1 MTDETDREAPVAP
14 QVPEV
19 TRPRHRAV
27 APRVA
32 LALVAVLAA
41 LMFGVSTAEAEGTL
55 GPHLARY
62 EMTVDNAVTID
73 LGPLGTI
80 VIDSPLP
87 GVLGARV
94 VVQEIPAE
102 LTSLD
107 ESQTIDA
114 LSGDLQRY
122 VQFFGAPQ
130 ATIEAAARALA
141 LDAGRRALGAL
152 ALMVVAGWAG
162 RQALGATR
170 RAELSIELRQ
180 HAGLVA
186 GGVALTLVVAATVTA
201 SGARPPAPDA
211 QGQMSSVFDGTPLE
225 GARITGRLA
234 GLVDTYGAQALKAYR
249 DNEAYYAAAA
259 DAVEQAWHTELD
271 REKTA
276 ALLDGGTSSSNQTVT
291 ALLVSDL
298 HCNVGMAAV
307 IKRVAALS
315 DVDLVLNA
323 GDSTVDGT
331 SVESY
336 CVQTFADAVPAGVPY
351 VIADGNHDSAQTAAT
366 ERAVGATVLSGHVV
380 DVDGIRILGDSDP
393 NETRIGEGTR
403 PKSTETATEEG
414 ERLADLACDDG
425 DVDLLLIHTPA
436 VGEQALRRGCV
447 PTQLS
452 GHLHTRYGPVLI
464 GEGVR
469 YISSST
475 AGALLNEP
483 TVGPLRGT
491 AELTVLYLDAET
503 HRVVR
508 YRLVQVRPSGEAVVG
523 PAVGWPTYLEPVPAP
538 RPGGVAPA

>member
-1 MTDETDREAPVAP
+1 MTDETDHPT
-14 QVPEV
+14 VPEA
-19 TRPRHRAV
+19 TRARRRALLPRI
-27 APRVA
+27 A
-32 LALVAVLAA
+32 LAAAAVLVAVG
-41 LMFGVSTAEAEGTL
+41 FGVTTAEAEGTL

-62 EMTVDNAVTID
+62 EMTVDHRVTID

-87 GVLGARV
+87 LVLGAHV
-94 VVQEIPAE
+94 VVKEIPAE
-102 LTSLD
+102 LTALD
-107 ESQTIDA
+107 QSQTIDA

-141 LDAGRRALGAL
+141 VDAGKRALAALALMSLAWWAGRRALGA
-152 ALMVVAGWAG
+152 A
-162 RQALGATR
+162 R
-170 RAELSIELRQ
+170 RAELTVQLHR
-180 HAGLVA
+180 HAGVVA
-186 GGVALTLVVAATVTA
+186 GGVALTLVVAGTLTA
-201 SGARPPAPDA
+201 SGARAPGPDA
-211 QGQMSSVFDGTPLE
+211 AGQTSSVFDGTPLE

-234 GLVDTYGAQALKAYR
+234 GLVDTYGAQALQAYR

-259 DAVEQAWHTELD
+259 DAVEDAWHTELA
-271 REKTA
+271 REQGA
-276 ALLDGGTSSSNQTVT
+276 AQPPRVGRPGGETVT

-307 IKRVAALS
+307 ITRVATLAG
-315 DVDLVLNA
+315 VDLVLNA

-336 CVQTFADAVPAGVPY
+336 CVQTFAGAVPAGVPY

-366 ERAVGATVLSGHVV
+366 EKAVGATVLSGHVV

-403 PKSTETATEEG
+403 PKSDETATQEG
-414 ERLADLACDDG
+414 ERLADVACDDG
-425 DVDLLLIHTPA
+425 DVDLLLIHTPS

-452 GHLHTRYGPVLI
+452 GHLHTRYGPALV

-491 AELTVLYLDAET
+491 AELTLLYLDAET

-508 YRLVQVRPSGEAVVG
+508 YRLVQVHPSGQATVG
-523 PAVGWPTYLEPVPAP
+523 PSLAWPSPFQPVPAP
-538 RPGGVAPA
+538 HPGRPAPV

>member
-1 MTDETDREAPVAP
+1 MTDETHHPT
-14 QVPEV
+14 VPEV
-19 TRPRHRAV
+19 TRLRRRAV
-27 APRVA
+27 MPRVA
-32 LALVAVLAA
+32 LAVAAVLVALT
-41 LMFGVSTAEAEGTL
+41 FGVTTAEAEGTL

-62 EMTVDNAVTID
+62 EMTVDHLVTID
-73 LGPLGTI
+73 LGPLGSI

-87 GVLGARV
+87 LVLGTHV
-94 VVQEIPAE
+94 VVQQIPAE
-102 LTSLD
+102 LTALD
-107 ESQTIDA
+107 QSATIDA
-114 LSGDLQRY
+114 LSGDLERY

-130 ATIEAAARALA
+130 ATIKAAARALA
-141 LDAGRRALGAL
+141 VDAGQRALAALALMLGVWWAGRRALGA
-152 ALMVVAGWAG
+152 A
-162 RQALGATR
+162 R
-170 RAELSIELRQ
+170 RAELAIQLRR

-186 GGVALTLVVAATVTA
+186 GGVALTLVVAGTITA
-201 SGARPPAPDA
+201 SGARPPGPDVA
-211 QGQMSSVFDGTPLE
+211 GQASSVFDGTPLE

-259 DAVEQAWHTELD
+259 DAVEQAWNTELA
-271 REKTA
+271 REETA
-276 ALLDGGTSSSNQTVT
+276 AQLAGARRPDGRTVT

-307 IKRVAALS
+307 ITRVAALAH
-315 DVDLVLNA
+315 VDLVLNA

-351 VIADGNHDSAQTAAT
+351 VISDGNHDSAQTAAT
-366 ERAVGATVLSGHVV
+366 EKAVGAIVLSGHVV

-403 PKSTETATEEG
+403 PKSDETAAQEG
-414 ERLADLACDDG
+414 ERLADVACDDG

-452 GHLHTRYGPVLI
+452 GHLHTRYGPVLL

-483 TVGPLRGT
+483 TVGTLRGT
-491 AELTVLYLDAET
+491 AELTLLYLDAET

-508 YRLVQVRPSGEAVVG
+508 YRLVQVHPSGEAVVG
-523 PAVGWPTYLEPVPAP
+523 PAVGWPTALEPVPAP
-538 RPGGVAPA
+538 RPGSVAPG